1 MEYGMNQLAT
11 VDYEYASTPGY
22 SDMLIISEQISGITT
37 WATWTEL
44 RDENQ
49 LVISFFFFFLKEIL
63 FGLQE
68 YL

>member
-11 VDYEYASTPGY
+11 AGYEYASTPGY
-22 SDMLIISEQISGITT
+22 SDMLIISEQISRITT

-49 LVISFFFFFLKEIL
+49 LVISPFFFFLKEIL